1 MLYLLDANIL
11 ITAANTYYGIKQV
24 PEFWTWLLHQAESGA
39 IKIPLE
45 MYEEVIEG
53 RKEGDEL
60 LGWIKN
66 DAHRGALVFDEPCKI
81 DFVQRVVRA
90 GYAGDLTDDEVEK
103 IGRDPFLIS
112 YGLIDPERC
121 IVTTEISKPSK
132 ARQHRHIPDVCQTLK
147 VKCCGPWELN
157 RQLALRQAGRCRSLI
172 PSICATVSSL
182 KHWRC

>member
-1 MLYLLDANIL
+1 VLYLLDANIL
-11 ITAANTYYGIKQV
+11 ISAANTYYGISQV
-24 PEFWTWLLHQAESGA
+24 PEFWTWLLHQAESSV

-53 RKEGDEL
+53 RKQGDEL

-66 DAHRGALVFDEPCKI
+66 DVHRAALVFDEPCRI
-81 DFVQRVVRA
+81 ELVRRVVEE
-90 GYAGDLTDDEVEK
+90 GYGDDLADDEVEK

-132 ARQHRHIPDVCQTLK
+132 TRHNRHVPNVCETLK
-147 VKCCGPWELN
+147 VKCCGPWDLN
-157 RQLALRQAGRCRSLI
+157 RQLGFK
-172 PSICATVSSL
+172 TG
-182 KHWRC
+182 WNG

>member
-11 ITAANTYYGIKQV
+11 ITAANTYYGISQV
-24 PEFWTWLLHQAESGA
+24 PEFWTWLLHQAESSV

-45 MYEEVIEG
+45 IYEEIIEG

-66 DAHRGALVFDEPCKI
+66 DVHRAALVFDEPCKI
-81 DFVQRVVRA
+81 ELVQRVVEE
-90 GYAGDLTDDEVEK
+90 GYADDLADDEVEK

-132 ARQHRHIPDVCQTLK
+132 TRHNRHVPDVCQSLN
-147 VKCCGPWELN
+147 VKCCGPWDLN
-157 RQLALRQAGRCRSLI
+157 RQLGFN
-172 PSICATVSSL
+172 TGW
-182 KHWRC
+182 KK